1 MLVFWE
7 LRKTTQKLKTWQGKN
22 ECKDC
27 EPAPIQ
33 DWSVDSRVRAFLASD
48 QVCADKAVRAPVSP
62 FLESALIL
70 SRGGS
75 AGTTG
80 PGWPDPLLAGE
91 HAAGHRPALRF
102 SSGCAGL

>member
-1 MLVFWE
+1 MRRNLDVDLRIAVLSSCAWSFLREHLRAIPRAPHPYVKIVAAGATKQMLVFWE

-48 QVCADKAVRAPVSP
+48 QVCADKA
-62 FLESALIL
+62 
-70 SRGGS
+70 
-75 AGTTG
+75 
-80 PGWPDPLLAGE
+80 
-91 HAAGHRPALRF
+91 
-102 SSGCAGL
+102 